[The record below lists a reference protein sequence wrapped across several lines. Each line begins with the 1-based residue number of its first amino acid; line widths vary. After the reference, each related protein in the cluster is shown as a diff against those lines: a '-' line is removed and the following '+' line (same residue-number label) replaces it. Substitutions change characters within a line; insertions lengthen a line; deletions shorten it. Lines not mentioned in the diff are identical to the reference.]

1 MKKQNNKNFQE
12 KLLIL
17 KITKPI
23 VIDNGWS
30 ADVLDKLIQ
39 KGINKSD
46 LAFYFNNNYKE
57 LLKFSLDHINILLEN
72 NLKKMNII
80 NFPIKKRIKI
90 ILMSRIKILNEDKMF
105 YKKTFY
111 HLILPQNIKIMKK
124 NLYKSVDIMWYLAG
138 DNSTDFNFYTKRL
151 TLAGIYTSALY
162 VLFNKK
168 FEQVETSIDKNLKK
182 ISKIPILKERLS
194 FIKDSL
200 PIFLRG
206 FFN

>member
-1 MKKQNNKNFQE
+1 
-12 KLLIL
+12 
-17 KITKPI
+17 
-23 VIDNGWS
+23 
-30 ADVLDKLIQ
+30 
-39 KGINKSD
+39 
-46 LAFYFNNNYKE
+46 
-57 LLKFSLDHINILLEN
+57 
-72 NLKKMNII
+72 
-80 NFPIKKRIKI
+80 
-90 ILMSRIKILNEDKMF
+90 
-105 YKKTFY
+105 
-111 HLILPQNIKIMKK
+111 MKK